1 MWSFC
6 SIYADYYSGN
16 FFISSA
22 DAYGCKIEVNS
33 ATALAKPN
41 NQQQLGYSTYSCTPS
56 SSSTQYE
63 VHVLSVY
70 EVINRRPPTAGN
82 ANVNIVSRGKSNRPI
97 VLVLASYEPVNW
109 ILHLPVGI
117 SISKVVLV
125 RMFSCLGRKKILNLF
140 NNWDQSLNR
149 TPSSIKMLKRSH
161 FRKKNALKLSVHL
174 FTRKVLMQG
183 TLFSRLLVET
193 GLPFVVVI

>member
-1 MWSFC
+1 MQQSQGLTPSLHLWLCFFC
-6 SIYADYYSGN
+6 SIFADYYSGN

-41 NQQQLGYSTYSCTPS
+41 NQQRQGYSTYSCTPS
-56 SSSTQYE
+56 SSSRQYE

-109 ILHLPVGI
+109 ILHLPAGI
-117 SISKVVLV
+117 SISKIVLV
-125 RMFSCLGRKKILNLF
+125 STFAHPELKRKK
-140 NNWDQSLNR
+140 
-149 TPSSIKMLKRSH
+149 SH
-161 FRKKNALKLSVHL
+161 STQRPVV
-174 FTRKVLMQG
+174 TQ
-183 TLFSRLLVET
+183 FSRPT
-193 GLPFVVVI
+193 ACQF